1 VLIERS
7 ARAIAI
13 GTEADLRDYYRLAPA
28 PSRAAIAE
36 LVEAGTLVVD
46 HVQGWPKPAYRHRDA
61 SKVPAID
68 PARGALL
75 SPFDNL
81 IWTRERTDRMF
92 GMRFRL
98 EIYVP
103 APKRVHGYYVLPF
116 LLGDQLVA
124 RVDLKADRK
133 SGTLLVHAAH
143 AEPKVAKPAVAV
155 ALAAE
160 LHLLA
165 RFLGLAQVTAA
176 KAGNL
181 GAALSRACARR
192 K

>member
-1 VLIERS
+1 
-7 ARAIAI
+7 
-13 GTEADLRDYYRLAPA
+13 
-28 PSRAAIAE
+28 
-36 LVEAGTLVVD
+36 
-46 HVQGWPKPAYRHRDA
+46 
-61 SKVPAID
+61 
-68 PARGALL
+68 
-75 SPFDNL
+75 
-81 IWTRERTDRMF
+81 
-92 GMRFRL
+92 MRFRL

-165 RFLGLAQVTAA
+165 RFLGLSQVRAA